1 MSVLMINQAEFRNVI
16 ESIRGVSFASIRSVT
31 QLDMRKTGNPFHG
44 KISKVSKVLAIVGN
58 WSYEQSLINQAKRE
72 NVETEFEIKPR
83 KWGVRLNDSG
93 IVEHNGRL
101 YLECK
106 IQKCFDSRIVWSDGR
121 YLSHDEIDSVRSFM
135 PIRKE
140 SSTQDSIEKKIILRD
155 YAFDSI
161 RKIKLGG
168 ITYRIRPNV

>member
-1 MSVLMINQAEFRNVI
+1 MSVLTINQAEFRNVI
-16 ESIRGVSFASIRSVT
+16 ESIRGVSFASIQSVT
-31 QLDMRKTGNPFHG
+31 ELDMRKTGNPFHG
-44 KISKVSKVLAIVGN
+44 KIAKVSKILAIVGN
-58 WSYEQSLINQAKRE
+58 WNYERSLENQAKRE

-83 KWGVRLNDSG
+83 KWGFRLNDSG
-93 IVEHNGRL
+93 IVEHKGRM

-106 IQKCFDSRIVWSDGR
+106 VEKSFDSRIVWFDGR
-121 YLSHDEIDSVRSFM
+121 YVSNSDIETIRSFM

-140 SSTQDSIEKKIILRD
+140 SSTQDAIGKKVILRD

-168 ITYRIRPNV
+168 ITYRITRNN

>member
-1 MSVLMINQAEFRNVI
+1 MSVLTINQAEFRNVI
-16 ESIRGVSFASIRSVT
+16 ESIRGVSFASIHSVT
-31 QLDMRKTGNPFHG
+31 WLDMRKTGNPFAG
-44 KISKVSKVLAIVGN
+44 RVLKVSKFLAIVGN
-58 WSYEQSLINQAKRE
+58 WNYAKSLENQAIRE

-83 KWGVRLNDSG
+83 KWGFRLSDSG
-93 IVEHNGRL
+93 IVEHKGKL

-106 IQKCFDSRIVWSDGR
+106 IEKSFGSRIVFDNGQYISNRDI
-121 YLSHDEIDSVRSFM
+121 ETIRSFM

-140 SSTQDSIEKKIILRD
+140 SSTQDAIEKKVILRD

-161 RKIKLGG
+161 RKIKLNG